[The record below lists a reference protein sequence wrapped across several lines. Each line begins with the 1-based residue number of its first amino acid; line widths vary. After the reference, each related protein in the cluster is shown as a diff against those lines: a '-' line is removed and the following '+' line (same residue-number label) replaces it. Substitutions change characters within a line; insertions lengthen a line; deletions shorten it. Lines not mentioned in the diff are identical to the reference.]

1 MVGLVNI
8 SPEAVLLAAS
18 ELDLL
23 AERLGVAAAL
33 TAPATHVLPSG
44 ADEVSLHAANHL
56 NKAAMSHDSSIANA
70 QLQLHHAAAILRM
83 QLATHIG
90 EDTVKAGVMHGVA
103 GTIGA

>member
-8 SPEAVLLAAS
+8 SPEVVLAAAA

-33 TAPATHVLPSG
+33 TAPATHVIPSG
-44 ADEVSLHAANHL
+44 AEEVSWLAANHL
-56 NKAAMSHDSSIANA
+56 NRGAGTHDTAIAAA
-70 QLQLHHAAAILRM
+70 QLELHHAAATLRM
-83 QLATHIG
+83 QLATHVAD
-90 EDTVKAGVMHGVA
+90 DTLKSGVMNGIA